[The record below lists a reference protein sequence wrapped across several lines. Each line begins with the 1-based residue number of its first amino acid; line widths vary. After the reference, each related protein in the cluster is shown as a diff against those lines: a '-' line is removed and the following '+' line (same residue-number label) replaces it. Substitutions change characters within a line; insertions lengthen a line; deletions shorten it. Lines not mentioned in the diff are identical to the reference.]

1 MAANPE
7 TLTGREED
15 VLRLLAL
22 GYTNREIASELHLS
36 VRTVEFH
43 RASMRRKLG
52 LGGRKDLVR
61 FAFRQGLLDV

>member
-1 MAANPE
+1 MRSE
-7 TLTGREED
+7 HDDLTNRERD

-43 RASMRRKLG
+43 RANMRRKLG
-52 LGGRKDLVR
+52 LGARRELVR
-61 FAFRQGLLDV
+61 FALARGLV